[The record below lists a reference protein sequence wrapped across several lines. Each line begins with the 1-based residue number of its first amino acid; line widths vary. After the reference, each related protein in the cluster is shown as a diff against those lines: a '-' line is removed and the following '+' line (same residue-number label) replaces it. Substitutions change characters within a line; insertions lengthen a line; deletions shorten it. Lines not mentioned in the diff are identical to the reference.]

1 MTKLRRR
8 SLGKCTGYCFSC
20 PYQYPEC
27 GWEGGIDFRTLP
39 HNIRS
44 SEKMEAEA

>member
-1 MTKLRRR
+1 MR
-8 SLGKCTGYCFSC
+8 KCIGYCFSC

-27 GWEGGIDFRTLP
+27 GREGGIDFRTLP

-44 SEKMEAEA
+44 SETTQDVDDHV